1 MNYSPQ
7 LPTLKDHFKISTFL
21 FTSFE
26 TTLKITARNFC
37 LDEALLYTYLLR
49 RGELDAEPTLC
60 G

>member
-26 TTLKITARNFC
+26 TILKSQQGIC

>member
-7 LPTLKDHFKISTFL
+7 LPTLKDYFKISTFL

-26 TTLKITARNFC
+26 TILKSQQGIC